1 VKYNLVKR
9 LFAVVLC
16 FGGWLR
22 KWEGP
27 KAVFK
32 IYDCASPGKGYP
44 YDPKG
49 ILVSVNIND
58 WKIGAVKQ

>member
-1 VKYNLVKR
+1 MNFL
-9 LFAVVLC
+9 
-16 FGGWLR
+16 

-58 WKIGAVKQ
+58 WKIRAVKE